1 MKTKIQEVEMQAT
14 IEKTAIPKTAS
25 TIDYLLSKIEKA
37 DANLK
42 NSIENKI
49 VSIGSIVIP
58 DLIRN
63 LETATGAKRGV
74 VAMSLIRNGKAAIEA
89 LQNLA
94 STNQQQAW
102 VANYIINEI
111 VFEN

>member
-1 MKTKIQEVEMQAT
+1 MQAT
-14 IEKTAIPKTAS
+14 IDKIAVPTTAS

-49 VSIGSIVIP
+49 VGIGSKVIP

-63 LETATGAKRGV
+63 LSTAKGTKRGV
-74 VAMSLIRNGKAAIEA
+74 VAMSLIRNGKTAIDS
-89 LQNLA
+89 LRDFA
-94 STNQQQAW
+94 STNQEQAW
-102 VANYIINEI
+102 MANYIINEI
-111 VFEN
+111 EAC

>member
-1 MKTKIQEVEMQAT
+1 MQAT
-14 IEKTAIPKTAS
+14 IDKIAVPTTAS

-49 VSIGSIVIP
+49 VSIGSKVIP

-63 LETATGAKRGV
+63 LSTAKGTKRGV
-74 VAMSLIRNGKAAIEA
+74 VAMSLIRNGRDAINS
-89 LQNLA
+89 LRDFA
-94 STNQQQAW
+94 STNQEQAW
-102 VANYIINEI
+102 MANYIINEI
-111 VFEN
+111 EAC

>member
-1 MKTKIQEVEMQAT
+1 MQAT

-25 TIDYLLSKIEKA
+25 TIDYLLSKVEKA

-49 VSIGSIVIP
+49 VSIGNIVIP

-63 LETATGAKRGV
+63 LATATGAKRGV
-74 VAMSLIRNGKAAIEA
+74 VAMSLIRNGKDSIEA
-89 LQNLA
+89 LKNFALA
-94 STNQQQAW
+94 NKEQAW
-102 VANYIINEI
+102 MANYIINEI
-111 VFEN
+111 AI